1 MDHQH
6 REGVQAFVVELRT
19 RKHNALSFMETINTT
34 AVVKEGR
41 ITIAVPA
48 EDSTSVNVIV
58 RPRHT
63 PEEVEALLERARRLR
78 EETTARAPD
87 SETLKKWIEEG
98 RP

>member
-1 MDHQH
+1 MI
-6 REGVQAFVVELRT
+6 VESKDT
-19 RKHNALSFMETINTT
+19 EQDALSLMETINTT
-34 AVVKEGR
+34 AVVKEGH

-48 EDSTSVNVIV
+48 EDGTSVNVIV

-63 PEEVEALLERARRLR
+63 PEEVEASLERARRLR

-87 SETLKKWIEEG
+87 PETLKRWIEEG

>member
-1 MDHQH
+1 
-6 REGVQAFVVELRT
+6 
-19 RKHNALSFMETINTT
+19 METINTT

-48 EDSTSVNVIV
+48 EDGTSVNVIV
-58 RPRHT
+58 RSRRT
-63 PEEVEALLERARRLR
+63 LEEVQRTDEIARRLR

-87 SETLKKWIEEG
+87 PETLKRWIEEG